1 MPNTFLIR
9 PPKVYRWLFADA
21 LFRKSSQ
28 RNSVYLTFDDGP
40 HPEATSFV
48 LDVLKEHDVQAT
60 FFVLGKNVEQY
71 PKLML
76 KVKEE
81 GHSVGNHGMNH
92 VNGWRTSTENY
103 LEDYLLGK
111 ERSGSA
117 LFRPAYGKITVN
129 QYRRIKALGQ
139 IVFWDVIA
147 GDFDQNLT
155 PKEVYNNVISKV
167 RNGSIIVL
175 HDSQKALKNLKE
187 SLGEIIIEL
196 KEKGYEFERL

>member
-9 PPKVYRWLFADA
+9 PPKVYRWLFSDA

-28 RNSVYLTFDDGP
+28 QKSVYLTFDDGP
-40 HPEATSFV
+40 HPEATPFV

-76 KVKEE
+76 KLREE

-92 VNGWRTSTENY
+92 LNGWRTSTQNY

-111 ERSGSA
+111 ERSGSV
-117 LFRPAYGKITVN
+117 LFRPAYGKLTVN
-129 QYRRIKALGQ
+129 QYRRIKELGQ

-155 PKEVYNNVISKV
+155 PKEVYNNVIGKV

-175 HDSQKALKNLKE
+175 HDSQKALKNVKE
-187 SLGEIIIEL
+187 SLGQIIIEL